1 MKVLIPPSEGKTN
14 IKKPMDIKFGET
26 DFKYTLFA
34 ENRFY
39 GEDRL
44 NDAKQ
49 LTLEDMKKSKVNFDH
64 VACVSCGTC
73 GVIGPKSSII
83 FNHERSGHGVKFKY
97 G

>member
-1 MKVLIPPSEGKTN
+1 MNSLYQYNLKLIAVKQTINVE
-14 IKKPMDIKFGET
+14 
-26 DFKYTLFA
+26 
-34 ENRFY
+34 
-39 GEDRL
+39 

-49 LTLEDMKKSKVNFDH
+49 LTLEDIKKSKVSFDH

-83 FNHERSGHGVKFKY
+83 FNHERSGHGIKFKY